1 MERVV
6 TIGRQGIPKGHFRF
20 CIIGTS
26 LASLSPC
33 ACVHLASYVI
43 SMNREK
49 QPGYKLP
56 AVYEF
61 RVWLKLSEPFKN
73 LGYIKTKHLAGL
85 TILESNSAS
94 YTGTLNVLMPFGLI
108 YFQESTLIK

>member
-1 MERVV
+1 
-6 TIGRQGIPKGHFRF
+6 
-20 CIIGTS
+20 
-26 LASLSPC
+26 
-33 ACVHLASYVI
+33 
-43 SMNREK
+43 MNSEK

-73 LGYIKTKHLAGL
+73 LGYIKTKHLAGF

>member
-1 MERVV
+1 MNS
-6 TIGRQGIPKGHFRF
+6 QGIPKGLFKF

-26 LASLSPC
+26 LASPSPC

-43 SMNREK
+43 SMNCEK
-49 QPGYKLP
+49 QPHYKLP

-73 LGYIKTKHLAGL
+73 LGYVKTKNLAGF
-85 TILESNSAS
+85 TILESNSANS
-94 YTGTLNVLMPFGLI
+94 TGTLNVLMPFGLI
-108 YFQESTLIK
+108 YFQKSILIK